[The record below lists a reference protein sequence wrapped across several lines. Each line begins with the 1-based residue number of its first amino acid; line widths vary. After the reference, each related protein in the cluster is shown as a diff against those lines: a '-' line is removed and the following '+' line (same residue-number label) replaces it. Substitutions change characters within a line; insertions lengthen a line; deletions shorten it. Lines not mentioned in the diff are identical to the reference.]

1 MNLKDKMTFHV
12 TGITDKMK
20 TTVKAK
26 QHEIILDEPPVVG
39 GNDAGPDPLSY
50 LLASLAG
57 CENIIANMVAQ
68 EMNFDLQ
75 SLQFDVKGQLDP
87 KGMRG
92 QEGARV
98 FFEKVWFKA
107 SVLTS
112 ESPERLAELKE
123 ITDARCPVLTMMK
136 ASGIELETEWVKA

>member
-1 MNLKDKMTFHV
+1 MDLKDKMTFHV

-26 QHEIILDEPPVVG
+26 QHEIIIDEPPVVG
-39 GNDAGPDPLSY
+39 GNNEGPDPLSS

-57 CENIIANMVAQ
+57 CENIVANMVAQ

-75 SLQFDVKGQLDP
+75 SMNIDVKGQLDP
-87 KGMRG
+87 LGMRG
-92 QEGARV
+92 EAGVQV

-107 SVLTS
+107 IVSTS

-123 ITDARCPVLTMMK
+123 KTDARCPVLTMMK